1 MKLIFKS
8 KNVAKFEKEHGSIL
22 DLINT
27 DINSLI
33 GLIRLGTGN
42 CDEDTAFDMLD
53 AELIEKDTVDVMMDI
68 IGWLQVYGFF
78 PKKVPLQKMREQVER
93 EMQNSIMNMTNSTE
107 QQMMMEQI
115 EDGATSGEL

>member
-33 GLIRLGTGN
+33 SLIRLGTGN